1 VRPGRALVAPGN
13 RHLVLHRHGGGFRV
27 GVTDGPLVSRHRPS
41 VDVLFRCVAAAAGSR
56 AVGVVLTG
64 MGADGADGAR
74 HIRLAEGTT
83 LAQDEAS
90 CVVLGMPKE
99 AILRGGVDEVVP
111 LDVLPAVLLRAAA
124 EQARRASSRAARVA
138 R

>member
-1 VRPGRALVAPGN
+1 
-13 RHLVLHRHGGGFRV
+13 
-27 GVTDGPLVSRHRPS
+27 
-41 VDVLFRCVAAAAGSR
+41 VDVLFRSVAEAAGSR

-74 HIRLAEGTT
+74 HIRLAGGTT

-90 CVVLGMPKE
+90 CVVFGMPKE

-124 EQARRASSRAARVA
+124 EQARRAASRAARVA